1 MILFEGVRI
10 LSFAPQAV
18 SEPVD
23 LAVEGGRIVEV
34 GAGLKAKYPQAR
46 RESVPAYVSPG
57 LVCAHNHFYSA
68 LARGLMVEIKASKD
82 FAQQLVNLWWR
93 LDRALDE
100 GVIRSSALAGAA
112 DAVMSGVT
120 TVVDHHAS
128 PELIDG
134 SLSLLREGFEEVG
147 LRGIL
152 CYETTDRNGKEGA
165 RDGVREN
172 LRFTGEVDSERAAG
186 GDPLVEAAIGA
197 HAGFTLDEDTLAALG
212 DAVRT
217 SGRGLHTHAAEDRY
231 DATDSRRRFGAD
243 LAVRLDRA
251 GCLGPLSII
260 AHGLYLT
267 RDEMELIN
275 ERDAFLAHNARSNMN
290 NAVGYNTLLSGYRNS
305 VLGTDGI
312 GSDMLEEAAFAFF
325 KHRDAGGS
333 LWPPDFLAMLDRGN
347 RILDRYFGAGAAGAA
362 GVAEAAPAPG
372 GRSGLAPRFGRVEA
386 GFAADLVFWDYDP
399 PTPLVDGNL
408 GGHIMFGMS
417 SRSVHSVM
425 VNGRFVVRDRI
436 PQFDAARI
444 HVQSRE
450 QTRRLWKRM
459 QER

>member
-1 MILFEGVRI
+1 MTLFEGVRI
-10 LSFAPQAV
+10 ISFAPQTV
-18 SEPVD
+18 SEPGD

-34 GAGLKAKYPQAR
+34 GAALAAKYPQAR
-46 RESVPAYVSPG
+46 REGAPAYVSPG

-68 LARGLMVEIKASKD
+68 LARGLMVEIEASKD
-82 FAQQLVNLWWR
+82 FAQQLAKLWWR
-93 LDRALDE
+93 LDRSLDE
-100 GVIRSSALAGAA
+100 AITRSSALAGAA

-120 TVVDHHAS
+120 AVVDHHAS
-128 PELIDG
+128 PEFIDG
-134 SLSLLREGFEEVG
+134 SLSVLREGFEEVG

-152 CYETTDRNGKEGA
+152 CYETTDRNGKERA
-165 RDGVREN
+165 RSGVREN
-172 LRFTGEVDSERAAG
+172 IRFAGEVDSARSAG

-197 HAGFTLDEDTLAALG
+197 HAGFTLDDDTLTALG
-212 DAVRT
+212 EAVRAT
-217 SGRGLHTHAAEDRY
+217 GRGLHTHAAEDRY
-231 DATDSRRRFGAD
+231 DATDSRYRFGAD
-243 LAVRLDRA
+243 LAARLDRA
-251 GCLGPLSII
+251 GCLGPLSIV

-290 NAVGYNTLLSGYRNS
+290 NAVGYNTLLPGYRNS

-325 KHRDAGGS
+325 KHRDAGGA

-347 RILDRYFGAGAAGAA
+347 RILERYFG
-362 GVAEAAPAPG
+362 
-372 GRSGLAPRFGRVEA
+372 RSRGLPPRFGRVEA

-408 GGHIMFGMS
+408 GGHIMFGMT

-425 VNGRFVVRDRI
+425 VDGRFVVRGRA
-436 PQFDAARI
+436 PQFDAERI
-444 HVQSRE
+444 HAQSRE
-450 QTRRLWKRM
+450 QTRRLWARM
-459 QER
+459 QERK